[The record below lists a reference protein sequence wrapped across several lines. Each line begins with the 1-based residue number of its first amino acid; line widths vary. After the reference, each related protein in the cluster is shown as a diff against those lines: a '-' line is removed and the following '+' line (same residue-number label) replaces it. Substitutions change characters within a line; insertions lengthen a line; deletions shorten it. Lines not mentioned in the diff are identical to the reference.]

1 MSSSIEIGID
11 QFSEANNVILM
22 SLMEETH
29 EYEDE
34 YFGDDKLVSMIR
46 SLEAEINDTQN
57 YDMGGYMDDQDC
69 FMSSFIDYDDLI
81 DMELISSSLFDQ
93 ENVNVNVNTNTWI
106 YCENEM
112 EHVEMKY
119 EDQNFIDDFQMYY
132 GVFMEQQHRET
143 YNLSQISNNA
153 VL

>member
-34 YFGDDKLVSMIR
+34 YFGDDKL
-46 SLEAEINDTQN
+46 
-57 YDMGGYMDDQDC
+57 
-69 FMSSFIDYDDLI
+69 
-81 DMELISSSLFDQ
+81 
-93 ENVNVNVNTNTWI
+93 ENVNANTCI
-106 YCENEM
+106 PCENEM
-112 EHVEMKY
+112 EHVEIKY